1 MLICSSVRIQ
11 IFDKNNI
18 RPLNVFVDS
27 VSVLEHQLL
36 DLITVRMLHFNGNDP
51 EKGEKLMSVSEI

>member
-1 MLICSSVRIQ
+1 MLICSCVRIQ

-51 EKGEKLMSVSEI
+51 EKGE